1 MSWST
6 AVLLLTVTDMKA
18 TTTELWI
25 KTFGGDEHTL
35 GFEALGAEWKGAI
48 QNNVAILKQVL
59 AGKTPSLPAATGG
72 RGGSRSPNSGSPTK
86 YPAGAGGQSGEYSTA
101 AALVHVRSAAGAEIQ
116 PDEISLGA
124 KLGDGCFG
132 AVFRGVCRA
141 NDVAVKIPLAQL
153 QDLDETQLQLLRTEV
168 EIMSANPHPNIVLF
182 MGACTIPGQFKIVT
196 ELMHGDLDTLIKR
209 SGLKFSL
216 FEKMRMAKDAAL
228 GVNWLHCSNP
238 PIIHRDLK
246 AANLLVLAHT
256 AAHTRVA
263 RVVCRVVW
271 CVLWVVSCAV
281 G

>member
-1 MSWST
+1 
-6 AVLLLTVTDMKA
+6 MKA

-48 QNNVAILKQVL
+48 QNNVAILKQIL
-59 AGKTPSLPAATGG
+59 AGKTPSLPAAALGA
-72 RGGSRSPNSGSPTK
+72 RGGTRSPNGSPTK
-86 YPAGAGGQSGEYSTA
+86 YPGGAQSGEYATA

-141 NDVAVKIPLAQL
+141 NDVAVKIPLVQL

-182 MGACTIPGQFKIVT
+182 MAPAP
-196 ELMHGDLDTLIKR
+196 LRASSR
-209 SGLKFSL
+209 S
-216 FEKMRMAKDAAL
+216 
-228 GVNWLHCSNP
+228 
-238 PIIHRDLK
+238 
-246 AANLLVLAHT
+246 
-256 AAHTRVA
+256 
-263 RVVCRVVW
+263 
-271 CVLWVVSCAV
+271 
-281 G
+281 